1 MIVCPCDLMSQ
12 SLIDRL
18 GSYMIG
24 STFLK
29 LLPTAHLHLR
39 RDLSPETSKNTY
51 PVQPSQT
58 FPPKTHT
65 THKPSI
71 FIRASRPPQW
81 RHPCRPVFEAWHL
94 GQSHAVSWQI
104 GLKTH
109 RIHGYDIFT
118 YIWLIFTVYVGKY
131 IQIYH
136 TWILWERIRM
146 YIYTPLKLT

>member
-1 MIVCPCDLMSQ
+1 MTLHICIQKKPEEIQYHMITCDCS
-12 SLIDRL
+12 I
-18 GSYMIG
+18 
-24 STFLK
+24 STI
-29 LLPTAHLHLR
+29 
-39 RDLSPETSKNTY
+39 
-51 PVQPSQT
+51 QPSQT